1 MNYEVLKTLV
11 MGDGYADLRDDQD
24 YTGIAQRLNAPTT
37 TANPQPQGQTP
48 KRLTLDVIFGAIAQA
63 APADVAKLSAIP
75 GWIVDRVEQALAVND
90 RAKMQNYLQIVG
102 SQLSAASKTA
112 LTNLLA
118 ETEADPN
125 WASVVSGPS
134 QAAAAGLEVV
144 TAADVQAV
152 LN

>member
-1 MNYEVLKTLV
+1 M
-11 MGDGYADLRDDQD
+11 
-24 YTGIAQRLNAPTT
+24 
-37 TANPQPQGQTP
+37 
-48 KRLTLDVIFGAIAQA
+48 
-63 APADVAKLSAIP
+63 
-75 GWIVDRVEQALAVND
+75 
-90 RAKMQNYLQIVG
+90 G